1 MIISSIFLGRWWREK
16 IAAKTA
22 VDVADVAGVQFRR
35 WRQKRVRTVS
45 SGACWGRSAGRGSSV
60 ECGWWWWRRLP
71 WVAVELLIGGDG
83 GGGGGG
89 GRAGYDVGEGGDHD
103 GEFIVVRK
111 TVLLKRRHRWRC
123 EGVLSH
129 GSLSDLSSLERVVHV
144 SVSSSELLLLLCC
157 SSCSC
162 QKNVFVGQIDFLVL
176 GV

>member
-45 SGACWGRSAGRGSSV
+45 SCACWGRSAGRGSSV
-60 ECGWWWWRRLP
+60 ECGWWRRRLP
-71 WVAVELLIGGDG
+71 WVAVELLIGGD
-83 GGGGGG
+83 GGGGG

-103 GEFIVVRK
+103 GEFILGRK
-111 TVLLKRRHRWRC
+111 TVLLRRRHRWRR
-123 EGVLSH
+123 ERVLSH
-129 GSLSDLSSLERVVHV
+129 GSLSDLSSFERVVHV

-162 QKNVFVGQIDFLVL
+162 QKMFLLVKLIFLVL